1 VNKGVAVADYRFS
14 AKDMLALTMKS
25 TEATEEKPSEKV
37 YTIPS
42 VVFYTSDEAK
52 LNSAGDLRRAH
63 KLNLN
68 LGSRV
73 TKVTPTSEDFIIDL
87 TTDTGIANFKVM
99 VEDILLP
106 ALELSNKTA
115 ISELISLKG
124 LKSAFNLFGLQLAP
138 TYGISSL
145 NNPVSIENF
154 LKLVGEFNKLD
165 KVIENSLRVRTVSGK
180 VVKWGDLFFLYN
192 LIVNNEAY
200 GDNRLTPLFQDY
212 IKDMETIAYDYF
224 KFAKKVDSGEVD
236 IFNIDQENENIRGK
250 LKREQDQNIIYLTT
264 QVGGRAELGAQTLR
278 IFNSDYVINTITP
291 SLDFK
296 ESLHYQTVLGIRAL
310 LRSQNLIINY
320 NCE

>member
-1 VNKGVAVADYRFS
+1 
-14 AKDMLALTMKS
+14 M
-25 TEATEEKPSEKV
+25 

-52 LNSAGDLRRAH
+52 LNSAGDLRRAQ

-68 LGSRV
+68 LGNRV

-115 ISELISLKG
+115 ISELVSLKG

-180 VVKWGDLFFLYN
+180 VVKMG
-192 LIVNNEAY
+192 
-200 GDNRLTPLFQDY
+200 
-212 IKDMETIAYDYF
+212 
-224 KFAKKVDSGEVD
+224 
-236 IFNIDQENENIRGK
+236 
-250 LKREQDQNIIYLTT
+250 
-264 QVGGRAELGAQTLR
+264 
-278 IFNSDYVINTITP
+278 
-291 SLDFK
+291 
-296 ESLHYQTVLGIRAL
+296 
-310 LRSQNLIINY
+310 
-320 NCE
+320 